1 MIKLI
6 LTNCKT
12 NIKKYIA
19 VITAVMAAT
28 LFILGAE
35 SIFSSYCEVK
45 VSNAYSYSGR
55 WDYRIN
61 YCESEPDN
69 LPEGLEKI
77 GYTENRYTAILDRIP
92 EDEKYGIY
100 AAFTDNYMFSII
112 GIDGDICEVTGDEPV
127 EGRYP
132 ESPDEL
138 LVPDSYKYN
147 GEYVKIG
154 DEITLK
160 LTERRDAGGH
170 ITQTEELSEDDI
182 YTDLGEITYKVC
194 GTYSTSTYTSGT
206 YLFNAYTGKSDAAV
220 RNYYYGYDNHT
231 QSGFED
237 MEDLL
242 KENYGQNAEG
252 NSYVKISIAS
262 VYGSDY
268 FKAISNGINVFRIII
283 IVVALAVIFLNLF
296 QITESEKRKIRQ
308 LYTLGASKGQL
319 AAVYGASLLAGE
331 LTGEI
336 TGILADIVLLTIGKN
351 RLLHML
357 NSMYSDFS
365 FVNINILE
373 LTVIYGVIAV
383 ATLIFVVLRIKETLR
398 TLPKKKTDRTRK
410 SVCHNLLELSYNNV
424 RNRALFNAVMS
435 VSLVML
441 MFMATLVISI
451 HPGMVA
457 KSEINMGMY
466 AKHGH
471 YSIISSKD
479 IAAYEDELHSIDG
492 INKIT
497 SYTGCN
503 IDVDRYK
510 DVSFFIT
517 AFDRTKY
524 DEFRKINPDMVD
536 YDTFSKG
543 GITYILD
550 DCISTSGNHIRN
562 TDVTAGDVLRYSY
575 CDKPET
581 EYSIKIDGV
590 ISHPAI
596 EMYVDHNYAIIFT
609 TKENVLSGNPEYV
622 DYGYYIFCNNDSIKQ
637 VGEAL
642 RVFSKKHDVGI
653 LDTAEVYEL
662 SEDNHSI
669 QLFAVAVISGL
680 FILIGVAGVITAV
693 RLDRISRTGEFR
705 IYRTL
710 GMDRKLLRRMQFY
723 EYMSVWL
730 TAFILVLLM
739 LTVGSYTILKDL
751 IGYYDISFRNMLFNM
766 FRISGVMIIIMYLIA
781 MTAKE
786 KGAAYRDQT

>member
-1 MIKLI
+1 MIKII

-12 NIKKYIA
+12 NLKKYIA

-28 LFILGAE
+28 LFILAAE

-100 AAFTDNYMFSII
+100 AAFTDNYMFSIVGIDDDTHDVI
-112 GIDGDICEVTGDEPV
+112 GIEIV

-160 LTERRDAGGH
+160 LTERRNAGGH

-182 YTDLGEITYKVC
+182 YTDSGEKKYRIC
-194 GTYSTSTYTSGT
+194 GMYSTSTYTSGT

-220 RNYYYGYDNHT
+220 RNYYYGYNNHT

-242 KENYGQNAEG
+242 KENYGKNAEG

-308 LYTLGASKGQL
+308 LYTLGSSKGQL
-319 AAVYGASLLAGE
+319 AAVYGASLLACE

-351 RLLHML
+351 RLIHML

-373 LTVIYGVIAV
+373 LTVIYGVIAA
-383 ATLIFVVLRIKETLR
+383 ATIIFVVFRIKETLR

-410 SVCHNLLELSYNNV
+410 AVCRNLLELSYNNI
-424 RNRALFNAVMS
+424 RNRVLFNAVMS

-441 MFMATLVISI
+441 MFMATLVISM
-451 HPGMVA
+451 HPGIVA

-471 YSIISSKD
+471 YYMLISKD
-479 IAAYEDELHSIDG
+479 LTPYMDELESIDG
-492 INKIT
+492 IEYIKFSIDN
-497 SYTGCN
+497 N
-503 IDVDRYK
+503 IKMDGIDNIYAN
-510 DVSFFIT
+510 VSFYNRT
-517 AFDRTKY
+517 AYNELKKY
-524 DEFRKINPDMVD
+524 NPDMVD
-536 YDTFSKG
+536 YDVFQKGEYTYLIDDGLSKTG
-543 GITYILD
+543 EYIRYTDIGQGDKVVYNYTRSPQTKYSEKITAV
-550 DCISTSGNHIRN
+550 IRQPK
-562 TDVTAGDVLRYSY
+562 TDLHSEFEYAVLLMN
-575 CDKPET
+575 K
-581 EYSIKIDGV
+581 
-590 ISHPAI
+590 
-596 EMYVDHNYAIIFT
+596 N
-609 TKENVLSGNPEYV
+609 NVLKSDAENA
-622 DYGYYIFCNNDSIKQ
+622 DYYYRFYCNKSKIKQ

-642 RVFSKKHDVGI
+642 RTFSKKHDIGFA
-653 LDTAEVYEL
+653 DTSEVYEL
-662 SEDNHSI
+662 AHDNHSI

-680 FILIGVAGVITAV
+680 FILIGAAGVITAV

-705 IYRTL
+705 LYRTL

-730 TAFILVLLM
+730 TAFILVLLV

-751 IGYYDISFRNMLFNM
+751 IGYYDINFRNMLFNM
-766 FRISGVMIIIMYLIA
+766 FRISGVMIIIMYLTA